1 MRLSALLS
9 PLANFI
15 LRNFTEGHSRTVKA
29 KKNIAGLFVLRAV
42 SILTNFLLVPLT
54 LHYLNPT
61 RYGIWL
67 TLTSVLTW
75 VNVLDIGLGTGLRNK
90 FAEAV
95 ANGRD
100 DLARIYVSTSY
111 AFIALLAALAIGIF
125 WVVNPMLHW
134 SAILNTPPDME
145 AELSSLARIVFTF
158 FCLRVVFGLIGTI
171 LVADQRPAMNGLLEV
186 VANILSLIVIWFL
199 TKSAESSLFWLGF
212 VISFSVL
219 IVPFLANFWYFNRKY
234 GKYIPSLRFVKVKYA
249 RELMGLGI
257 QFFFLQMAGIV
268 IFSTS
273 NIIITQLF
281 GPAEVT
287 PFNIA
292 FKYYGV
298 ASMAFLMVL
307 TPFWTAYTDAY
318 VKKDVEWIQRTNRK
332 LRNAWMV
339 MLAGVAIMTLCAD
352 RVYALWVGNQ
362 VHVPLSLSVAMACY
376 VLIIAWSNIYAYFIN
391 STGKLR
397 LQLWAAF
404 IEAVFNIALAIFL
417 AKNLGLRSTG
427 VTLATCL
434 ALLPACFVW
443 PIQMKKLL
451 AGTPAGIWTK

>member
-1 MRLSALLS
+1 MGRNALLA
-9 PLANFI
+9 PLTDFFV
-15 LRNFTEGHSRTVKA
+15 RHFTEGSARTLKA
-29 KKNIAGLFVLRAV
+29 KKNIAALFALRAV

-54 LHYLNPT
+54 LNYLNPT
-61 RYGIWL
+61 KYGIWL

-95 ANGRD
+95 AKGRD
-100 DLARIYVSTSY
+100 DLARFYVSTSY
-111 AFIALLAALAIGIF
+111 AFIAMLAGLAILVF

-134 SAILNTPPDME
+134 AAILNTPPDME

-171 LVADQRPAMNGLLEV
+171 LVADQRPAMNSVLEV
-186 VANILSLIVIWFL
+186 TANILSLLVIYFL
-199 TKSAESSLFWLGF
+199 TKSTESSLYWLGF
-212 VISFSVL
+212 VISSSVL
-219 IVPFLANFWYFNRKY
+219 LVPLLANFWYFNRKY
-234 GKYIPSLRFVKVKYA
+234 KKYLPSVKWVNVKYA
-249 RELMGLGI
+249 RELMSLGL

-273 NIIITQLF
+273 NIIITQFF

-318 VKKDVEWIQRTNRK
+318 VKKEREWIERTNRK
-332 LRNAWMV
+332 LKNAWFAMA
-339 MLAGVAIMTLCAD
+339 AGVALMTVCAD
-352 RVYALWVGNQ
+352 RVYALWVGDQ
-362 VHVPLSLSVAMACY
+362 IHVPFSLSVAMACY
-376 VLIIAWSNIYAYFIN
+376 VLIIAWSNIFAYFIN

-397 LQLWAAF
+397 LQLWAAV
-404 IEAVFNIALAIFL
+404 IEALLNIALAILL

-451 AGTPAGIWTK
+451 AGTEDSIWTK